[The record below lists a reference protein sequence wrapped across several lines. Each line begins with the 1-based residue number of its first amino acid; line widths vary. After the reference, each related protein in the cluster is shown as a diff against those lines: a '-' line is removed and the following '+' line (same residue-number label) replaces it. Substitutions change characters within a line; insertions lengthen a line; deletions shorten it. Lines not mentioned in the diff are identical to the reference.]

1 MTQEFRVLQQIQASV
16 TPALP
21 GRILVAVLVSAFV
34 GASSS
39 PAAGPWTLFIATPVL
54 LIAAVYLGFS
64 LRAQGMRKNEYAPM
78 RADDRTTSELGGTV
92 DEPRSPNKKLRT
104 LASFAVPGLYALMW
118 IGQLINST
126 TAGWVYAASVSV
138 IVLVC
143 FWRVFVLEGAHPAD
157 YVPLSRVFTTE
168 PDWTPTD
175 DADAVASTLYAAQA
189 VPGGRQVRRDV
200 LTDLAAPLIQDR
212 TVDAALRSL
221 TARHLAVVLRE
232 RKDAT
237 TVVEW
242 ITLTGEGRDVL
253 VCGSVSAAI

>member
-1 MTQEFRVLQQIQASV
+1 MTQEFRVLQQIHASV

-21 GRILVAVLVSAFV
+21 GRILAAVLISVFV
-34 GASSS
+34 GATAS
-39 PAAGPWTLFIATPVL
+39 PVAGPWTLFIATPVL

-78 RADDRTTSELGGTV
+78 RTDDRTASELGGTV
-92 DEPRSPNKKLRT
+92 EEPRSPNKKLRT
-104 LASFAVPGLYALMW
+104 LASFAVPGLYALMR
-118 IGQLINST
+118 IGQLINSAT
-126 TAGWVYAASVSV
+126 VGWVYAAAVTV
-138 IVLVC
+138 IVLAC
-143 FWRVFVLEGAHPAD
+143 FWRAFVLEGAHPAD
-157 YVPLSRVFTTE
+157 YVPLPQFFTTE

-175 DADAVASTLYAAQA
+175 DTDAVASTLYAAQA

-200 LTDLAAPLIQDR
+200 LTDLAAPLIQNGS
-212 TVDAALRSL
+212 VDAALRSL

-242 ITLTGEGRDVL
+242 VTLTGKGRDAL
-253 VCGSVSAAI
+253 VHGSVSAAA